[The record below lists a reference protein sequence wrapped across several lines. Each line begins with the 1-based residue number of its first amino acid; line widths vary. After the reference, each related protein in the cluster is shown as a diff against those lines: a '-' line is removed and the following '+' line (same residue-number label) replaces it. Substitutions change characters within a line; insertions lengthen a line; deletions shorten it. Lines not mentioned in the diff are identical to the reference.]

1 MADRKYGSVL
11 TIEGKRRLAAAALSG
26 ETVGIT
32 QMAVGDGGGTLPLPD
47 DSRTGLV
54 NETYRASLNR
64 LEVADTDAEMI
75 RAEMMIPSQVGGFT
89 LREAALFAEDGTC
102 LAISNLPETYKPLL
116 SEGAGRV
123 VAVNIWIKVSN
134 TDDVQLIIDPTIML
148 ATVDEV
154 KRAVAETK
162 DHTDQ
167 SIAEARAYTD
177 AALKEAEAYADKVK
191 VSANN
196 YTDSTATAL
205 DETLRE
211 FVAQAVTQGIR
222 DAWEQDNPV
231 GTTRF
236 FNLKIDPNEKW
247 PWSKWFYTGENRTL
261 RIAAADGSNVGA
273 TGGSDTVTLQR
284 ANLPAVQ
291 IDVTGSTSAVGDQNL
306 RTAAGG
312 GHRHR
317 GGMDGP
323 GEVWDGNYIVGSDND
338 SHRTRNYTTDEGV
351 HDHEYTVPGHG
362 HSVSGRTENLGNGQ
376 SVSVVESHILLMC
389 WSRVA

>member
-1 MADRKYGSVL
+1 MADRKYWSVL
-11 TIEGKRRLAAAALSG
+11 TTEGKRRLAAAALSG

-64 LEVADTDAEMI
+64 LEVADTDAEVI
-75 RAEMMIPSQVGGFT
+75 RAEMLMPSQVGGFT

-191 VSANN
+191 TSASH
-196 YTDSTATAL
+196 YTDSTASAL
-205 DETLRE
+205 DEALRG

-236 FNLKIDPNEKW
+236 FNLKVDPNERW

-273 TGGSDTVTLQR
+273 TGGSDNVTLQK
-284 ANLPAVQ
+284 ANLPAER
-291 IDVTGSTSAVGDQNL
+291 INVTGDISGQGEQVL
-306 RTAAGG
+306 RTGG
-312 GHRHR
+312 GGQHRHQ
-317 GGMDGP
+317 GGEGAP
-323 GEVWDGNYIVGSDND
+323 GDVWKEATHGTDNQKYA
-338 SHRTRNYTTDEGV
+338 TRNLTSDDGF
-351 HDHEYTVPGHG
+351 HDHEFVIPGHG
-362 HSVSGRTENLGNGQ
+362 HNFSGRTDNLGSGQ
-376 SVSVVESHILLMC
+376 AFSVVEANIKLMC